1 MGGPDSLKG
10 AEFMQGEGC
19 YFCSFTGY
27 HGRTGLFEVLA
38 ASESFKGLIARSPSH
53 DKLADQARADGYRTI
68 REDGV
73 RKARRGVTTPVEV
86 MRSVY
91 AI

>member
-1 MGGPDSLKG
+1 MGGADQIQG
-10 AEFMQGEGC
+10 AQFMQGEGC

-38 ASESFKGLIARSPSH
+38 ASEAFKGMIARSPSH
-53 DKLADQARADGYRTI
+53 EELVEQARLDGYRTI
-68 REDGV
+68 REDGI
-73 RKARRGVTTPVEV
+73 RKAKQGLTTPSEV

-91 AI
+91 SL